1 MITIVPRT
9 IYFKMTKS
17 KKMKEEIHNDRM
29 ISDDIIQAGTGDEFL
44 DELLSNDASLDEGA
58 VPDIKVMD
66 SSIAMSGNEVNAS
79 TLLDFFNHLG
89 KSPTEVGGSSGGGRF
104 GRTSDGVAVKEEP
117 LSEEDLRL
125 LQKDRQKKDNH
136 NMIERRRRFNIDDR
150 IKELGTL
157 LPKQQDQYYDIVR
170 DVRQNKGSILK
181 ASVEYIKKLK
191 SDQHKK
197 RLLEEK
203 CRIQES
209 QNRKLLL
216 KLQEYEQQMKAY
228 GIPVQSYVFKPA
240 SASVTSA
247 NGGSLIG
254 TFVKAESITSNSGT
268 SATLRTVTAIHTTGN
283 SNGGINSRE
292 ADSTHTASSVVST
305 VNVKQE
311 MPDLEGCHLTSKQLE
326 EFMDEDCHGPVTSG
340 DPMLSSPHLS
350 PHDVLPSPASSGSH
364 YSNNDDALTPDSM
377 DLAV

>member
-1 MITIVPRT
+1 
-9 IYFKMTKS
+9 
-17 KKMKEEIHNDRM
+17 MKEELHNVAE
-29 ISDDIIQAGTGDEFL
+29 DIIQAGTGDEFL

-66 SSIAMSGNEVNAS
+66 SSINMSGTEVNAS
-79 TLLDFFNHLG
+79 TLLDFFNQLG
-89 KSPTEVGGSSGGGRF
+89 KSPPTEATSSSAGGRYSGGNSLSGALDR
-104 GRTSDGVAVKEEP
+104 VAVKEEP
-117 LSEEDLRL
+117 LSEEDLRA

-136 NMIERRRRFNIDDR
+136 NMIERRRRFNINDR

-203 CRIQES
+203 VRIQES

-228 GIPVQSYVFKPA
+228 GIPVQTAVVWKPTNTAVPSAA
-240 SASVTSA
+240 SAVTVNGA
-247 NGGSLIG
+247 NSLIG
-254 TFVKAESITSNSGT
+254 AFVKSDSIVRTVSSCSNNDSVVDSSSKSNGTTSIT
-268 SATLRTVTAIHTTGN
+268 
-283 SNGGINSRE
+283 
-292 ADSTHTASSVVST
+292 
-305 VNVKQE
+305 VKQE
-311 MPDLEGCHLTSKQLE
+311 VPDLEAAACHLTSKQLE
-326 EFMDEDCHGPVTSG
+326 EFMDDDCHGPVSSG

-350 PHDVLPSPASSGSH
+350 PHGILPSPASSGSH
-364 YSNNDDALTPDSM
+364 YSANDDALTPDSM